1 MVPFVMDIFFF
12 TNDLFKGALSK
23 TNLKCTKEILKKQTL
38 SVIKFGEIKP
48 K

>member
-1 MVPFVMDIFFF
+1 MVPFVTDIFFS

-23 TNLKCTKEILKKQTL
+23 TNLISTKEILKKQTL

>member
-1 MVPFVMDIFFF
+1 MAPFVMKNFFF

-23 TNLKCTKEILKKQTL
+23 TNLKSIKEILKKQTL
-38 SVIKFGEIKP
+38 SLIIFGEIKP